1 MKIVISGDHA
11 SPALK
16 SVIKNHLEQN
26 GYEVNDLGPFTDD
39 SVDYPDFAHQ
49 LCEVIEAD
57 QAELGILICGSG
69 QGVAMSA
76 NKHQSIRA
84 ALCWN
89 EEIVQLSKEHNN
101 ANVLCF
107 GARFINES
115 LALKMVDTFV
125 NVPFE
130 GGRHERRVNKIS
142 C

>member
-1 MKIVISGDHA
+1 M
-11 SPALK
+11 
-16 SVIKNHLEQN
+16 
-26 GYEVNDLGPFTDD
+26 
-39 SVDYPDFAHQ
+39 
-49 LCEVIEAD
+49 IEAD